1 MGTPEVSAAAS
12 VAVQVQLAFAFEL
25 RIMQARC
32 GCSGPGSSMV
42 YWCIGVL
49 VYGLCSALLAAAG
62 ETVWSVAIRGR
73 YGDGLVLGLAR
84 LGIAQL
90 LPHHSR

>member
-1 MGTPEVSAAAS
+1 M
-12 VAVQVQLAFAFEL
+12 AVQVQLAFAFEL
-25 RIMQARC
+25 RVMQARC
-32 GCSGPGSSMV
+32 GYSGPGSSMV

-73 YGDGLVLGLAR
+73 YGGRSGTWAGETGNSTAPPPPLTVA
-84 LGIAQL
+84 
-90 LPHHSR
+90 